1 VKLAV
6 TAVACALVALAAA
19 CGGDDSPQG
28 GSRDEPD
35 SPAALEA
42 DLVVTV
48 RFEGADGRAQRERIR
63 CERLGAGSERCR
75 GLAGLQPEQFEPVP
89 NDVACPEI
97 YGGPATAQVRGE
109 LRGTTV
115 DARFN
120 RIDGCQ
126 IERWERNRA
135 LLGDAQFNPG

>member
-6 TAVACALVALAAA
+6 TAAACALVALAAA
-19 CGGDDSPQG
+19 CGGDDS
-28 GSRDEPD
+28 DEPE

-48 RFEGADGRAQRERIR
+48 WPDGPEGQPERTRIQ
-63 CERLGAGSERCR
+63 CQRLGEGGEPCR
-75 GLAGLQPEQFEPVP
+75 GLAGLKPEQFEPVP

-97 YGGPATAQVRGE
+97 YGGPATARVRGE
-109 LRGTTV
+109 LLGTPV

-126 IERWERNRA
+126 MERWDRNRA
-135 LLGDAQFNPG
+135 LLGDAVFNP